1 MQTVSEGSYP
11 GQSAITFLPMID
23 IQPTNMTCIYS
34 TLHFVSNLA
43 AKYKVKPVL
52 TFDQP
57 LWWKAQLIIDSEPTN
72 SDLRSL
78 ILQLGGFH
86 TQMSYLGAI
95 GHLMTGSGLRDL
107 LEVIYAPDAVS
118 HMLSGKAVARAMR
131 GHFLVDSV
139 LNALLAS
146 STFDISLQSIV
157 SEEADPDTTAI
168 DKAKEMSAL
177 QGEEKEEKADAYS
190 DNEMMNNI
198 EDSNLSSCLELFD
211 LIVNK
216 EVSAEVVASSQE
228 LEWIEANYSETKSK
242 LLASRTSR
250 LWLQYMEM
258 LDILRRFMKG
268 ERTGNW
274 DLHLHSMKEMLPYLA
289 ASGHSL
295 YAKSVYIYLQQM
307 QTLQEQHP
315 EVFTAFSAGFH
326 VLRRSDRYW
335 AGLSTDLVIEQTLM
349 RSVKTVGGL
358 THGRGMGDSQ

>member
-11 GQSAITFLPMID
+11 GQSAITFLPIID
-23 IQPTNMTCIYS
+23 MQPTNMTCIYS

-177 QGEEKEEKADAYS
+177 QGEEKEEEADAYS

-198 EDSNLSSCLELFD
+198 EDCYNANLQFFQGS
-211 LIVNK
+211 
-216 EVSAEVVASSQE
+216 
-228 LEWIEANYSETKSK
+228 
-242 LLASRTSR
+242 
-250 LWLQYMEM
+250 
-258 LDILRRFMKG
+258 
-268 ERTGNW
+268 
-274 DLHLHSMKEMLPYLA
+274 
-289 ASGHSL
+289 
-295 YAKSVYIYLQQM
+295 
-307 QTLQEQHP
+307 
-315 EVFTAFSAGFH
+315 
-326 VLRRSDRYW
+326 
-335 AGLSTDLVIEQTLM
+335 
-349 RSVKTVGGL
+349 
-358 THGRGMGDSQ
+358 